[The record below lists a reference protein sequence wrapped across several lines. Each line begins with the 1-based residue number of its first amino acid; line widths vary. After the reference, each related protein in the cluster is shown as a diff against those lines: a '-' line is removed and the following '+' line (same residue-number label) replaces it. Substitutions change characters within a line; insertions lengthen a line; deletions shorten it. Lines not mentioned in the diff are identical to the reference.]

1 MPATGIFL
9 GLSLTDRS
17 RVVGQGPDVRE
28 LSQRVTRRP
37 PGMAAAP
44 TTARA
49 NVNLAL
55 VKYWGKRDPALNL
68 PAAGSISLTLDGL
81 SVEASVAFGGG
92 EADRVEIDGLLAT
105 GEEAQRVTGFL
116 DLVRAEAGRRERAL
130 VATRSSVPRG
140 VGLASSAAAF
150 AALALA
156 ASRAAGLALAP
167 PALSALARRG
177 SGSAARSIFGGFVE
191 WQRGERFDGRDS
203 VAEPLAPPDFWD
215 VRVVVAMTS
224 SAPKAVSSRAG
235 MARAAT
241 SPLYPAW
248 VAGVEVDLAEA
259 RTAIRARD
267 LEALGLVAEH
277 SALTMHAV
285 GMAARPPL
293 LYWRGATV
301 DCLHR
306 VWALRAEGTPAFA
319 TIDAGPQVKVL
330 CAPADAGRVAEA
342 LRAVPGVER
351 VLTCAPGGGA
361 EVVA

>member
-1 MPATGIFL
+1 MSQA
-9 GLSLTDRS
+9 LTDRF
-17 RVVGQGPDVRE
+17 RAVGQGQDVRQ
-28 LSQRVTRRP
+28 LTQSDKGRP
-37 PGMAAAP
+37 AGMAAGA

-68 PAAGSISLTLDGL
+68 PATGSISLTLDGL
-81 SVEASVAFGGG
+81 AVEASVALGGG
-92 EADRVEIDGLLAT
+92 EADRVEIDGAEAR
-105 GEEAQRVTGFL
+105 GEEAVRVARFM
-116 DLVRAEAGRRERAL
+116 DLVRAEAGRRERVL
-130 VATRSSVPRG
+130 VTTRSTVPRG

-156 ASRAAGLALAP
+156 ASRAVGLSLDPA
-167 PALSALARRG
+167 ALSALARRG

-191 WQRGERFDGRDS
+191 WHRGERPDGADS
-203 VAEPLAPPDFWD
+203 IAEPLAPLDHWD
-215 VRVVVAMTS
+215 LRVVVALTS

-241 SPLYPAW
+241 SPFYPAW
-248 VAGVEVDLAEA
+248 VAGVEADLEEA
-259 RTAIRARD
+259 RSAIAARD
-267 LEALGLVAEH
+267 LEALGLVAES
-277 SALTMHAV
+277 SALKMHAV

-301 DCLHR
+301 DCLHE
-306 VWALRAEGTPAFA
+306 VWRLRAAGTPAFA

-330 CAPADAGRVAEA
+330 SLPGDAPRVAEA